1 MRKIDV
7 ILLLSAMITLALTA
21 TAVPVRATATSYNWV
36 GDCVLKSETDSF
48 LGYVSAG
55 YETGKTAV
63 LKINIYNHLPKQMN
77 ISGIKIRFDWG
88 INYSSTEVSTDAPF
102 PIAPGMSHV
111 FTLSFTVPDLTT
123 ASNVVKHTFR
133 IFIEDVNSTTG
144 PKRQLNS
151 NSYVDGSDFAVL
163 SSTQTA
169 CVETKK
175 EIAKYSGYYYFITAK
190 ARELSIMAAGA
201 KSFGDNE
208 YLKGNFGDAAAAYD
222 DSLGF
227 YQDAVANETDSISG
241 FEKAFKDILNSS
253 VGAISMAGW
262 GYLLFGLGW
271 VFIGI
276 GIIIYSM
283 KKTAKPA
290 ASSQ

>member
-7 ILLLSAMITLALTA
+7 ILLLSAMITLTA
-21 TAVPVRATATSYNWV
+21 TAVPVHATATSYNWV

-55 YETGKTAV
+55 YQTGTTAV
-63 LKINIYNHLPKQMN
+63 LKVNIYNHLTKQMN
-77 ISGIKIRFDWG
+77 ISAIKIRFDWG
-88 INYSSTEVSTDAPF
+88 INYSSTEVSIDAPF
-102 PIAPGMSHV
+102 PIAPSMSHV

-123 ASNVVKHTFR
+123 ASNLVKHTFR
-133 IFIEDVNSTTG
+133 IFVEDVNSTTG

-151 NSYVDGSDFAVL
+151 NSYIDGSDFAVL
-163 SSTQTA
+163 SNEQTA
-169 CVETKK
+169 CIETKK
-175 EIAKYSGYYYFITAK
+175 EIDKYSGYYYFMTAK

-201 KSFGDNE
+201 ESFGDNE
-208 YLKGNFGDAAAAYD
+208 YQKGNFGDAAAAYD
-222 DSLGF
+222 DSLSF
-227 YQDAVANETDSISG
+227 YQDAVTNETDVVSG
-241 FEKAFKDILNSS
+241 FEKAFRDILNTS

-276 GIIIYSM
+276 GVVIYSI